1 MNLEHHYSN
10 YSGLEASVL
19 GFCEFCRSH
28 DLHIGLNHSEE
39 ALIAAE
45 CGFINDIKSL
55 KIVFRS
61 IFCTCEEVYPTFNRL
76 FDAYWRKKRHEY
88 MPRTRTKKQTKIV
101 KETKGSVVLTGSEDK
116 EKTRKDEARNVAGA
130 NKMESLRKTDFSK
143 VADIDHQLLDELA
156 EKLLLQLNHR
166 LKRRLKASKHGKI
179 DLRKTI
185 RRNLSQG
192 DTFFELLKKNR
203 KFEKYRLVILLDVSG
218 SMDKYSFY
226 LLKFIWTLKSNFK
239 NIEAFIFS
247 TKLQRIT
254 EFMDK
259 VQIDEAMLQM
269 NANSDHWS
277 SGTVIGKCLQEF
289 NDQHSKNVLNGR
301 SITIVLSDGLDT
313 GKPELLSEALKKIR
327 LRTSKIIW
335 LNPLKGMEGYEP
347 LAKGMKAAMPE
358 IHTFESAHN
367 LESLMELEKY
377 LSHV

>member
-1 MNLEHHYSN
+1 MTMQHYSN
-10 YSGLEASVL
+10 YSGLEAAVL
-19 GFCEFCRSH
+19 GFCELCRSH
-28 DLHIGLNHSEE
+28 DLSIGLNHSEE
-39 ALIAAE
+39 ALIAAQA
-45 CGFINDIKSL
+45 GFINDSTCL
-55 KIVFRS
+55 KIAFRS
-61 IFCTCEEVYPTFNRL
+61 IFCTCEEEYSTFDRL
-76 FDAYWRKKRHEY
+76 FDIYWRKKRHEY
-88 MPRTRTKKQTKIV
+88 MPRTRTKKQTKII
-101 KETKGSVVLTGSEDK
+101 KQTKGSVVLVGSGDK
-116 EKTRKDEARNVAGA
+116 EEPDNEETPNVSGA

-143 VADIDHQLLDELA
+143 VAGIDHHLLDELA

-166 LKRRLKASKHGKI
+166 LKRRLRASKNGKI

-203 KFEKYRLVILLDVSG
+203 KFEKYRLIILLDVSG

-226 LLKFIWTLKSNFK
+226 LLKFIWTLKANFK

-247 TKLQRIT
+247 TKLLRIT
-254 EFMDK
+254 EFIDK
-259 VQIDEAMLQM
+259 VQIDKAMLQM
-269 NANSDHWS
+269 NTNSDHWS

-289 NDQHSKNVLNGR
+289 NDQHSKKVLNGR
-301 SITIVLSDGLDT
+301 SITVILSDGLDT
-313 GKPELLSEALKKIR
+313 GEPELLSEELKKIR
-327 LRTSKIIW
+327 LRTSKVIW